1 MAFYKK
7 KQFWGSIIAIAL
19 LVFCVKEITIDEMTS
34 LLQRVNYF
42 YLFLAL
48 IFSILFII
56 TKGLRWKLILS
67 QQKPLKAWRAL
78 SLYSAGQILN
88 IVMPMLTGQIGRM
101 FLFSKNEGL
110 KKSFIFSTIVL
121 EILFDSL
128 SLILFLLLTSIAFV
142 FPEKY
147 RFVSY
152 IIASIT
158 FVLIA
163 ILYLI
168 LHYQSNIENSMQRR
182 LKPKWPSFYIG
193 TKKFI
198 RSFVKGINL
207 LKSSQHF
214 FGSLGYS
221 IASWI
226 THTMV
231 VYFLLQAFGFQ
242 LPFAAA
248 ATIMIL
254 NTLALMIPITPGNAG
269 TFEVAVSSALIAF
282 SMGTIGDVGYVG
294 RSDAVLFA
302 LALHLLDLI
311 PVGVFGYTYLHLENV
326 SIRDIKA
333 NHEDENMFDKVSVDG
348 SLIDNEVKND

>member
-1 MAFYKK
+1 MAIFKK
-7 KQFWGSIIAIAL
+7 KQFWGSLIAVAL
-19 LVFCVKEITIDEMTS
+19 LIFCVKDIRIEDVEA
-34 LLQRVNYF
+34 LFQRVDYW
-42 YLFLAL
+42 YLLLAF
-48 IFSILFII
+48 IFSYGFII
-56 TKGLRWKLILS
+56 SKGFRWKLMLS
-67 QQKPLKAWRAL
+67 QQKPMKAWRAL

-88 IVMPMLTGQIGRM
+88 IVMPMLTGQVGRM
-101 FLFSKNEGL
+101 FLFSKKEGL

-128 SLILFLLLTSIAFV
+128 SLILFLLMTSIAFV

-158 FVLIA
+158 FIMII

-168 LHYQSNIENSMQRR
+168 LHFQYSLENSMQKR
-182 LKPKWPSFYIG
+182 LKPRWPSFYIG
-193 TKKFI
+193 LKKFI

-214 FGSLGYS
+214 FGSLAYS

-226 THTMV
+226 THTLV
-231 VYFLLQAFGFQ
+231 VYFLLKAFGFE

-248 ATIMIL
+248 ASIMII
-254 NTLALMIPITPGNAG
+254 NTVALMIPITPGNAG
-269 TFEVAVSSALIAF
+269 TFEVAVSTSLAAF
-282 SMGTIGDVGYVG
+282 SVG

-311 PVGVFGYTYLHLENV
+311 PTGILGYIYMHLEKV
-326 SIRDIKA
+326 SISEIKA
-333 NHEDENMFDKVSVDG
+333 EHEDENMFDKVSEDG
-348 SLIDNEVKND
+348 SLIENEATR

>member
-1 MAFYKK
+1 MAIFKK
-7 KQFWGSIIAIAL
+7 KQFWGSLIAVAL
-19 LVFCVKEITIDEMTS
+19 LIFCVKDIRIEDVEA
-34 LLQRVNYF
+34 LFQRVDYW
-42 YLFLAL
+42 YLLLAF
-48 IFSILFII
+48 IFSYGFII
-56 TKGLRWKLILS
+56 SKGFRWKLMLS
-67 QQKPLKAWRAL
+67 QQKPMKAWRAL

-88 IVMPMLTGQIGRM
+88 IVMPMLTGQVGRM
-101 FLFSKNEGL
+101 FLFSKKEGL

-128 SLILFLLLTSIAFV
+128 SLILFLLMTSIAFV

-152 IIASIT
+152 FIASIT
-158 FVLIA
+158 FIMII

-168 LHYQSNIENSMQRR
+168 LHFQYSLENSMQKR
-182 LKPKWPSFYIG
+182 LKPRWPSFYIG
-193 TKKFI
+193 LKKFI

-214 FGSLGYS
+214 FGSLAYS

-226 THTMV
+226 THTLV
-231 VYFLLQAFGFQ
+231 VYFLLKAFGFE

-248 ATIMIL
+248 ASIMII
-254 NTLALMIPITPGNAG
+254 NTVALMIPITPGNAG
-269 TFEVAVSSALIAF
+269 TFEVAVSTSLAAF
-282 SMGTIGDVGYVG
+282 SVG

-311 PVGVFGYTYLHLENV
+311 PTGILGYIYMHLEKV
-326 SIRDIKA
+326 SISEIKA
-333 NHEDENMFDKVSVDG
+333 EHEDENMFDKVSEDG
-348 SLIDNEVKND
+348 SLIENEATR

>member
-1 MAFYKK
+1 MAIFKK
-7 KQFWGSIIAIAL
+7 KQLWGSLIAVAL
-19 LVFCVKEITIDEMTS
+19 LIFCVKDIRIKDVEA
-34 LLQRVNYF
+34 LFQRVDYW
-42 YLFLAL
+42 YLLLAF
-48 IFSILFII
+48 IFSYGFII
-56 TKGLRWKLILS
+56 SKGFRWKLMLS
-67 QQKPLKAWRAL
+67 QQKPMKPWRAL

-88 IVMPMLTGQIGRM
+88 IVMPMLTGQVGRM
-101 FLFSKNEGL
+101 FLFSKKEGL

-128 SLILFLLLTSIAFV
+128 SLILFLLMTSIAFV

-158 FVLIA
+158 FVMII

-168 LHYQSNIENSMQRR
+168 LHFQYSLENSMQKR
-182 LKPKWPSFYIG
+182 LKPRWPSFYIG
-193 TKKFI
+193 LKKFI

-214 FGSLGYS
+214 FGSLAYS
-221 IASWI
+221 IVSWI
-226 THTMV
+226 THTLV
-231 VYFLLQAFGFQ
+231 VYFLLKGFGFE

-248 ATIMIL
+248 ASIMII
-254 NTLALMIPITPGNAG
+254 NTVALMIPITPGNAG
-269 TFEVAVSSALIAF
+269 TFEVAVSTSLAAF
-282 SMGTIGDVGYVG
+282 SVG

-311 PVGVFGYTYLHLENV
+311 PTGILGFIYMHLEKI
-326 SIRDIKA
+326 SISEIKA
-333 NHEDENMFDKVSVDG
+333 EHEDENMFDKVSEDG
-348 SLIDNEVKND
+348 SLIENEATR

>member
-1 MAFYKK
+1 MAFFKK
-7 KQFWGSIIAIAL
+7 KQFWGSLIAVAL
-19 LVFCVKEITIDEMTS
+19 LIFCVKDITVEDMKA
-34 LLQRVNYF
+34 LFQRVDYW
-42 YLFLAL
+42 YLILAF
-48 IFSILFII
+48 IFSFGFII
-56 TKGLRWKLILS
+56 SKGFRWKLMLS
-67 QQKPLKAWRAL
+67 QQKTMKLWRAL
-78 SLYSAGQILN
+78 TLYSAGQILN
-88 IVMPMLTGQIGRM
+88 IVMPMLTGQVGRM
-101 FLFSKNEGL
+101 FLFSKKEGL

-128 SLILFLLLTSIAFV
+128 SLILFLLMTSIAFV

-158 FVLIA
+158 FVLIV

-168 LHYQSNIENSMQRR
+168 LHFQYSLENSMQKR
-182 LKPKWPSFYIG
+182 LKPRWPSFYIG
-193 TKKFI
+193 LKKFI

-214 FGSLGYS
+214 FGSLAYS

-226 THTMV
+226 THTLV
-231 VYFLLQAFGFQ
+231 VYFLLKAFGFE

-248 ATIMIL
+248 ASIMII
-254 NTLALMIPITPGNAG
+254 NTVALMIPITPGNAG
-269 TFEVAVSSALIAF
+269 TFEVAVSTSLAAF
-282 SMGTIGDVGYVG
+282 SVG

-311 PVGVFGYTYLHLENV
+311 PTGVLGYIYMHLEKV
-326 SIRDIKA
+326 SISEIKA
-333 NHEDENMFDKVSVDG
+333 EHEDDNMFDNVSEDG
-348 SLIDNEVKND
+348 SLIENEALR

>member
-1 MAFYKK
+1 MAFFKK
-7 KQFWGSIIAIAL
+7 KQFWGSLIAVAL
-19 LVFCVKEITIDEMTS
+19 LIYCVKDIRLSHLEDLI
-34 LLQRVNYF
+34 LRVD
-42 YLFLAL
+42 YLYLTLAV
-48 IFSILFII
+48 ICSFLFIV
-56 TKGLRWKLILS
+56 TKGFRWKLMLS
-67 QQKPLKAWRAL
+67 QQKEMTKWRAL

-88 IVMPMLTGQIGRM
+88 IVMPMLTGQVGRM

-152 IIASIT
+152 IIASVT
-158 FVLIA
+158 FVLIV

-168 LHYQSNIENSMQRR
+168 LHFQGNLENSMQKS
-182 LKPKWPSFYIG
+182 LKPRWPSFYIG
-193 TKKFI
+193 FKKFI

-207 LKSSQHF
+207 LRSSQHF

-226 THTMV
+226 THTLV
-231 VYFLLQAFGFQ
+231 VYFLLKSFGFE

-248 ATIMIL
+248 ASIMII
-254 NTLALMIPITPGNAG
+254 NTLALMVPITPGNAG
-269 TFEVAVSSALIAF
+269 TFEFAVSKSLAAF
-282 SMGTIGDVGYVG
+282 SVG
-294 RSDAVLFA
+294 RADAVLFA

-311 PVGVFGYTYLHLENV
+311 PISILGFTYLQMEKV
-326 SIRDIKA
+326 SIREIKA
-333 NHEDENMFDKVSVDG
+333 SHEDETIFDKVSEDG
-348 SLIDNEVKND
+348 TLIENEVKHD

>member
-1 MAFYKK
+1 MAFFKK
-7 KQFWGSIIAIAL
+7 KQFWGSLIAVALLIYCVKDLRLKDLEAL
-19 LVFCVKEITIDEMTS
+19 LV
-34 LLQRVNYF
+34 RVNYV
-42 YLFLAL
+42 YLAL
-48 IFSILFII
+48 AVVCSFLFII
-56 TKGLRWKLILS
+56 TKSFRWKLMLS
-67 QQKPLKAWRAL
+67 QQKNMTAWRAL

-88 IVMPMLTGQIGRM
+88 IVMPMLTGQVGRM

-110 KKSFIFSTIVL
+110 KKTFIFSTIVL

-152 IIASIT
+152 IIASVT
-158 FVLIA
+158 FVMIV

-168 LHYQSNIENSMQRR
+168 LHFQTNLESGMQKS
-182 LKPKWPSFYIG
+182 LKPRWPSFYIG
-193 TKKFI
+193 LKKFI

-221 IASWI
+221 VASWI
-226 THTMV
+226 THTLV
-231 VYFLLQAFGFQ
+231 VYFLLKSFGFE

-248 ATIMIL
+248 ASIMII
-254 NTLALMIPITPGNAG
+254 NTLALMVPITPGNAG
-269 TFEVAVSSALIAF
+269 TFEFAVSKSLAAF
-282 SMGTIGDVGYVG
+282 SVG
-294 RSDAVLFA
+294 RADAVLFA

-311 PVGVFGYTYLHLENV
+311 PISILGFTYLQMEKV

-333 NHEDENMFDKVSVDG
+333 EHEDETIFDKVSEDG
-348 SLIDNEVKND
+348 ALIENEVKHD

>member
-7 KQFWGSIIAIAL
+7 KQFWGSIIAVAL
-19 LVFCVKEITIDEMTS
+19 LAFCIKGIEKDEM
-34 LLQRVNYF
+34 LALFKRVDYF
-42 YLFLAL
+42 YFILAVLFSFA
-48 IFSILFII
+48 FIL
-56 TKGLRWKLILS
+56 TKGFRWKLMLS

-88 IVMPMLTGQIGRM
+88 IIMPMLTGQVGRM

-147 RFVSY
+147 RYVSY

-158 FVLIA
+158 FVLIV

-168 LHYQSNIENSMQRR
+168 LHYQNGIENRMQKS
-182 LKPKWPSFYIG
+182 LKPRWPSFYIG

-214 FGSLGYS
+214 FGSLAYS

-226 THTMV
+226 THTLV
-231 VYFLLQAFGFQ
+231 VYFLLKSFGFE

-248 ATIMIL
+248 ATIMII

-269 TFEVAVSSALIAF
+269 TFEVAVSSSLAAF
-282 SMGTIGDVGYVG
+282 GVGHTEG
-294 RSDAVLFA
+294 VLFA
-302 LALHLLDLI
+302 IALHLLDLI
-311 PVGVFGYTYLHLENV
+311 PIGVLGYAYLHTEKV
-326 SIRDIKA
+326 SISEIKA
-333 NHEDENMFDKVSVDG
+333 KHEDDNMFDKVSVDG
-348 SLIDNEVKND
+348 SLIENETQQ

>member
-7 KQFWGSIIAIAL
+7 KQFWGSLIAVAL
-19 LVFCVKEITIDEMTS
+19 LIFCVKDIRIADMRDLS
-34 LLQRVNYF
+34 GRVNY
-42 YLFLAL
+42 LFLVL
-48 IFSILFII
+48 SVICSFLFIL
-56 TKGLRWKLILS
+56 TKGYRWKLMLS
-67 QQKPLKAWRAL
+67 QQKQMKAWRAL

-88 IVMPMLTGQIGRM
+88 IVMPMLTGQVGRM

-142 FPEKY
+142 FPEEY
-147 RFVSY
+147 RYVSY

-158 FVLIA
+158 FVLIV

-168 LHYQSNIENSMQRR
+168 LHFQCKIEDGMQKTF
-182 LKPKWPSFYIG
+182 KPRWPSFYIG
-193 TKKFI
+193 LKKFI

-221 IASWI
+221 VASWI
-226 THTMV
+226 THALV
-231 VYFLLQAFGFQ
+231 VYFLLKAFGFE

-248 ATIMIL
+248 ASIMII

-269 TFEVAVSSALIAF
+269 TFELAVSTSLAAF
-282 SMGTIGDVGYVG
+282 GVG
-294 RSDAVLFA
+294 RADAVLFA
-302 LALHLLDLI
+302 LALHILDLLPI
-311 PVGVFGYTYLHLENV
+311 SILGYTYLHMEKV
-326 SIRDIKA
+326 SISEIKA
-333 NHEDENMFDKVSVDG
+333 EHEDENMFDKVSEDG
-348 SLIDNEVKND
+348 SLVENEVRR

>member
-1 MAFYKK
+1 MALLKN
-7 KQFWGSIIAIAL
+7 KQFWGSIIAVAL
-19 LVFCVKEITIDEMTS
+19 LIFCVKDIRIEDMKALSTKVD
-34 LLQRVNYF
+34 YF
-42 YLFLAL
+42 YLILSV
-48 IFSILFII
+48 IFSFAFVL
-56 TKGLRWKLILS
+56 TKGFRWKLMLS
-67 QQKPLKAWRAL
+67 QQKPMQTWRAL

-88 IVMPMLTGQIGRM
+88 IVMPMLTGQVGRM

-147 RFVSY
+147 RYVSY

-158 FVLIA
+158 FVLIV

-168 LHYQSNIENSMQRR
+168 LHYQHNLENGMKKR
-182 LKPKWPSFYIG
+182 LKPRWPSFYIG
-193 TKKFI
+193 LKKFI

-226 THTMV
+226 THTLV
-231 VYFLLQAFGFQ
+231 VYFLLKAFGFE

-248 ATIMIL
+248 ATIMII

-269 TFEVAVSSALIAF
+269 TFEVAVSSSLAAF
-282 SMGTIGDVGYVG
+282 SVG
-294 RSDAVLFA
+294 RADAVLFA
-302 LALHLLDLI
+302 LTLHILDLI
-311 PVGVFGYTYLHLENV
+311 PISILGYIYLHMEKV
-326 SIRDIKA
+326 SIREIKA
-333 NHEDENMFDKVSVDG
+333 KHEDENMFDKVSEDG
-348 SLIDNEVKND
+348 TLVENEEKE

>member
-1 MAFYKK
+1 MAFFKK
-7 KQFWGSIIAIAL
+7 KQFWGSLIAVAL
-19 LVFCVKEITIDEMTS
+19 LIFCIKDIKLEDVES
-34 LLQRVNYF
+34 LGGRVDF
-42 YLFLAL
+42 LYL
-48 IFSILFII
+48 ILSVIMSFAFIL
-56 TKGLRWKLILS
+56 TKGYRWKLMVS
-67 QQKPLKAWRAL
+67 QQKPMKAWRAL

-88 IVMPMLTGQIGRM
+88 IVMPMLTGQVGRM
-101 FLFSKNEGL
+101 FLFSKNEGF

-152 IIASIT
+152 IFASIT
-158 FVLIA
+158 FVLIV

-168 LHYQSNIENSMQRR
+168 LHYQNNLENSMQKS
-182 LKPKWPSFYIG
+182 LKQRWPSFYIG
-193 TKKFI
+193 MKKFI

-226 THTMV
+226 THTLV
-231 VYFLLQAFGFQ
+231 VFFLLKSFGFE

-248 ATIMIL
+248 ATIMII

-269 TFEVAVSSALIAF
+269 TFEIAVSSSLLAF
-282 SMGTIGDVGYVG
+282 SVG

-311 PVGVFGYTYLHLENV
+311 PIGILGYTYLHMEKV
-326 SIRDIKA
+326 SILDIKA
-333 NHEDENMFDKVSVDG
+333 EHEDENMFDKVSEDG
-348 SLIDNEVKND
+348 SLVENEVRR

>member
-1 MAFYKK
+1 MTFYKK
-7 KQFWGSIIAIAL
+7 KQFWGSLIAVAL
-19 LVFCVKEITIDEMTS
+19 LIYCVKDIRIEDMTTLS
-34 LLQRVNYF
+34 ERVNYL
-42 YLFLAL
+42 YLLLAV
-48 IFSILFII
+48 IFSFAFII
-56 TKGLRWKLILS
+56 TKGLRWKLMLS

-88 IVMPMLTGQIGRM
+88 IVMPMLTGQVGRM

-158 FVLIA
+158 FILIVV
-163 ILYLI
+163 LYLI
-168 LHYQSNIENSMQRR
+168 LHYQCNLEDSMQKR
-182 LKPKWPSFYIG
+182 LKPRWPSFYIG
-193 TKKFI
+193 LKKFI

-226 THTMV
+226 THTLV
-231 VYFLLQAFGFQ
+231 VYFLLKSFGFE

-248 ATIMIL
+248 ASIMII
-254 NTLALMIPITPGNAG
+254 NTVALMIPITPGNAG
-269 TFEVAVSSALIAF
+269 TFEVAVSTSLAAF
-282 SMGTIGDVGYVG
+282 SVG
-294 RSDAVLFA
+294 RTDAVLFA

-311 PVGVFGYTYLHLENV
+311 PIGILGYIYLHMEKV
-326 SIRDIKA
+326 SIREIKA
-333 NHEDENMFDKVSVDG
+333 THEDDNMFDKVSEDG
-348 SLIDNEVKND
+348 SLIENEVSK